1 MYMCFC
7 CFAVLLT
14 AAVKSVKL
22 LILHVLELFVNYMT
36 ILTAS
41 MEASVEIYRSMILY
55 SHTTSRII
63 ENVCM

>member
-1 MYMCFC
+1 MK
-7 CFAVLLT
+7 V
-14 AAVKSVKL
+14 VKL

-41 MEASVEIYRSMILY
+41 METSVEIYRSRNLY

-63 ENVCM
+63 KNVCM